1 MAGFWSWFLGVD
13 DESSAE
19 NRSNIESSEQSSPI
33 VDETKGTTIQD
44 VVTFVSELKSYYY
57 NDICKMQIDG
67 DGSRFN
73 QAMIMQ
79 NQLALAE
86 IQEVLDKINFEEREY
101 QDVWKKSLYSFYE
114 EVEKAKLKTAQEKV
128 YTILLMLLSINI
140 KPELDRVILSRVK
153 AYKNAWGIE
162 GEIPV
167 PKASKLVL
175 TNIKDGVRN
184 YRFGKFEKS
193 VIDDENDKLLTRTTE
208 EAVDNIQFEFEQE
221 ITTDEVWVYVADA
234 TRLQLNFMR
243 RTCFVKG
250 EWEYVE
256 EQDRYKLFLDA
267 VNVEDL
273 EEYLKGVLKI
283 VFSKKQHAIVTIVI
297 PTAEMLKAVG
307 PTNRDGNRIEICQ
320 KISVILKERNG
331 IMVKTW

>member
-128 YTILLMLLSINI
+128 YTIL
-140 KPELDRVILSRVK
+140 
-153 AYKNAWGIE
+153 
-162 GEIPV
+162 
-167 PKASKLVL
+167 
-175 TNIKDGVRN
+175 
-184 YRFGKFEKS
+184 
-193 VIDDENDKLLTRTTE
+193 
-208 EAVDNIQFEFEQE
+208 
-221 ITTDEVWVYVADA
+221 
-234 TRLQLNFMR
+234 
-243 RTCFVKG
+243 
-250 EWEYVE
+250 
-256 EQDRYKLFLDA
+256 
-267 VNVEDL
+267 
-273 EEYLKGVLKI
+273 
-283 VFSKKQHAIVTIVI
+283 
-297 PTAEMLKAVG
+297 
-307 PTNRDGNRIEICQ
+307 
-320 KISVILKERNG
+320 
-331 IMVKTW
+331 